1 MDKAFNK
8 SIAISTDD
16 DSLFAQDGTSKS
28 IHYGLNNDIVIYKRT
43 ASSLTSYSLVNS
55 ANTIKLVNGK
65 IPTRYIQDDG
75 VPIGTIL
82 FWLGSNI
89 PDGYLP
95 MNGMA
100 VQKSL
105 VPELIEYANT
115 NGLLENWNNMME
127 NKYYNAK
134 FVLKDDKLYMPT
146 FNRAIT
152 VSANNNRQLSGNVS
166 EWITKYIRGT
176 FQVASGAIQ
185 WNPGP
190 NEFNSRQD
198 TGEIHVK
205 TDDGNDKFLIPDPSS
220 NYGETYLTM
229 YDSGAV
235 VSAGDDMAPAMMTV
249 NYIIKASSTGLKLN
263 YVKQL
268 SYDYYNI
275 DNGNQVRF
283 SDVLDHIK
291 CNNHRP
297 IVDVTI
303 SNRSIAF
310 SNSAE
315 IDGVYDKLRYE
326 RLNPYRQLII
336 RGLGKSIYYPYSVDL
351 NENNL
356 ITIAENKVPNS
367 TFTIQVSKADPYDRM
382 EKFDSLKT
390 RLASYGVTLVKV

>member
-1 MDKAFNK
+1 
-8 SIAISTDD
+8 
-16 DSLFAQDGTSKS
+16 
-28 IHYGLNNDIVIYKRT
+28 
-43 ASSLTSYSLVNS
+43 
-55 ANTIKLVNGK
+55 
-65 IPTRYIQDDG
+65 
-75 VPIGTIL
+75 
-82 FWLGSNI
+82 
-89 PDGYLP
+89 
-95 MNGMA
+95 
-100 VQKSL
+100 
-105 VPELIEYANT
+105 
-115 NGLLENWNNMME
+115 
-127 NKYYNAK
+127 
-134 FVLKDDKLYMPT
+134 
-146 FNRAIT
+146 
-152 VSANNNRQLSGNVS
+152 
-166 EWITKYIRGT
+166 
-176 FQVASGAIQ
+176 
-185 WNPGP
+185 
-190 NEFNSRQD
+190 
-198 TGEIHVK
+198 
-205 TDDGNDKFLIPDPSS
+205 
-220 NYGETYLTM
+220 M

-263 YVKQL
+263 YIKQL

-303 SNRSIAF
+303 SNRGIAF

-315 IDGVYDKLRYE
+315 INGVYDKLRYE

-336 RGLGKSIYYPYSVDL
+336 RGLGKSIYYPYSIDL